1 MGDNASAAIEFGN
14 PADATTILNSLSDV
28 SSIDSVAIY
37 VGGEKFAH
45 YASKVK
51 LMPEYRFALGDDTFI
66 YKDKKWDRVSSDY
79 YSNSGKTKDRS
90 IAFHADDGTVI
101 DHESSY
107 KNNRKNS
114 KK

>member
-1 MGDNASAAIEFGN
+1 MSEFTEINEYWWDWYYQDGRN
-14 PADATTILNSLSDV
+14 KT
-28 SSIDSVAIY
+28 
-37 VGGEKFAH
+37 GKER
-45 YASKVK
+45 K
-51 LMPEYRFALGDDTFI
+51 LFFKEREEGLHPFI

>member
-1 MGDNASAAIEFGN
+1 MSEFTEINEAWWDWYFKDGRN
-14 PADATTILNSLSDV
+14 KTGKERKQFAK
-28 SSIDSVAIY
+28 
-37 VGGEKFAH
+37 EKDEGKHPF
-45 YASKVK
+45 V
-51 LMPEYRFALGDDTFI
+51 
-66 YKDKKWDRVSSDY
+66 YKDKQWGRVNSIY